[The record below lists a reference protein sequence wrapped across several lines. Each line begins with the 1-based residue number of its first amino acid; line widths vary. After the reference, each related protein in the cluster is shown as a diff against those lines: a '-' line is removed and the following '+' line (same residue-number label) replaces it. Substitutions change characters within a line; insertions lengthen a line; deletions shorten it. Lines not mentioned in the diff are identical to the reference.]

1 MLATFRVQH
10 HDDSNTTE
18 FVTFERNS
26 VYHLVMMLELNNNV
40 KAYSIIA
47 EGEPL
52 ANPHMTYS
60 FSRNIEMA
68 KYTTQPFEW

>member
-1 MLATFRVQH
+1 
-10 HDDSNTTE
+10 
-18 FVTFERNS
+18 
-26 VYHLVMMLELNNNV
+26 MMLELNNNV